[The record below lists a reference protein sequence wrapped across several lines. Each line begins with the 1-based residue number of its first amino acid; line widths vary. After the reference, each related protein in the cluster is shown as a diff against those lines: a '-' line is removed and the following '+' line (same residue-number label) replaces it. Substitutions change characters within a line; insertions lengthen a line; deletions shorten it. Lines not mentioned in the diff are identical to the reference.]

1 MNRDTIL
8 FHHTMVAKIL
18 GEAPTDLALGPI
30 GDGDGA
36 PEARHEATS

>member
-1 MNRDTIL
+1 LNRDTIL

-18 GEAPTDLALGPI
+18 GEAPTDLALGLI

-36 PEARHEATS
+36 PEARHEATL